1 MMTIENETIRVRMHT
16 ILALRF
22 LFALFALTGFSLNA
36 YAEAD
41 AVVYDRYALSASA
54 ETDIDNDQMTVEM
67 VVEDEDK
74 DSAALADRIN
84 QNMLWALLQ
93 LEKFP
98 AIKSS
103 TRNYT
108 TRPQYEQSHISGW
121 RSSQTLQLQGS
132 DFEEIKNAIAI
143 LQERLIVR
151 SMHFEPRQQTRREIE
166 DRLISEALEAFR
178 QRAEL
183 VRNSMQ
189 AEKFR
194 VISLNI
200 NTNDYAGPVYR
211 DQVMT
216 MSTRAATPSVAAPA
230 VDAGTSRVQVSVHG
244 EIQLQ

>member
-1 MMTIENETIRVRMHT
+1 M
-16 ILALRF
+16 
-22 LFALFALTGFSLNA
+22 
-36 YAEAD
+36 
-41 AVVYDRYALSASA
+41 
-54 ETDIDNDQMTVEM
+54 
-67 VVEDEDK
+67 
-74 DSAALADRIN
+74 
-84 QNMLWALLQ
+84 
-93 LEKFP
+93 
-98 AIKSS
+98 
-103 TRNYT
+103 
-108 TRPQYEQSHISGW
+108 
-121 RSSQTLQLQGS
+121 
-132 DFEEIKNAIAI
+132 
-143 LQERLIVR
+143 R